1 MQEGFEKRMRGRPE
15 SGPRVFGGRT
25 LQAPWAVSA
34 KAPGQAPPGRRAE
47 TAERRGAGGHRATVS
62 TSACPPNGR
71 GALGILHT
79 GGHHVTSPE
88 KSSAGQTSGRRG
100 RNRTPVRS
108 RVQQPR
114 REANR
119 GRRLPVCFKGEGTGS
134 AEKPGV
140 LGYPQRERPKRNRGA
155 RLEER
160 RQKAASRGCGEAVE
174 GAGGAPCGHGE
185 VLSDTCVNLETRLC
199 SSAAG
204 VTAGNLSQHRV
215 YLKPGDETPSLR
227 ERPSA

>member
-1 MQEGFEKRMRGRPE
+1 MSLQEGFEKRMRGRPE
-15 SGPRVFGGRT
+15 SGPRVLGGRT

-34 KAPGQAPPGRRAE
+34 KAPGQVPPGRRAE

-114 REANR
+114 RVGDFR
-119 GRRLPVCFKGEGTGS
+119 SVLKVKGQDLLKS
-134 AEKPGV
+134 
-140 LGYPQRERPKRNRGA
+140 LGYWGTHKGSGRSGIGALGLRN
-155 RLEER
+155 
-160 RQKAASRGCGEAVE
+160 E
-174 GAGGAPCGHGE
+174 GRKLPAG
-185 VLSDTCVNLETRLC
+185 
-199 SSAAG
+199 AAG
-204 VTAGNLSQHRV
+204 RPWREQAGRPVDMVRCCQ
-215 YLKPGDETPSLR
+215 TP
-227 ERPSA
+227 A

>member
-1 MQEGFEKRMRGRPE
+1 MRGRPE
-15 SGPRVFGGRT
+15 SGPRVLGGRT

-140 LGYPQRERPKRNRGA
+140 LGYPQREQRKRNRGA
-155 RLEER
+155 RPEER
-160 RQKAASRGCGEAVE
+160 RQKAASRGCREAVE
-174 GAGGAPCGHGE
+174 GAGGAPCGRGE

>member
-1 MQEGFEKRMRGRPE
+1 MKRECEEGQRAGLRCLEEEHSRPRGR
-15 SGPRVFGGRT
+15 SVRRPRGRRR
-25 LQAPWAVSA
+25 
-34 KAPGQAPPGRRAE
+34 PGRRAE

-108 RVQQPR
+108 RLQQPR

-160 RQKAASRGCGEAVE
+160 RQKAASRGCREAVE